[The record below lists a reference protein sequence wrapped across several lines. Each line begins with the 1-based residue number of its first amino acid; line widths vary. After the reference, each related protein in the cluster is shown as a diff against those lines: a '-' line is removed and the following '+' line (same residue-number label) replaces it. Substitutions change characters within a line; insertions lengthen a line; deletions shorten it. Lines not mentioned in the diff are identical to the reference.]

1 MLFLSLLLSMGCSKK
16 AMKMD
21 RTTKKVV
28 QNDIPKW
35 VMDPPRNKKE
45 ICAVGSYEM
54 KGNISMAQQVSASR
68 ARDEL
73 SRQLEIHTKSMI
85 KDYIQ
90 EGQIEGE
97 SFSEEEITSVS
108 KQVTAMTLNGTVPK
122 QRQMMDGAYYTL
134 VCLDVESF
142 ADVFDGMNTMGE
154 KIRKGLHLRAQEG
167 FEDLDREVDG
177 MGM

>member
-1 MLFLSLLLSMGCSKK
+1 MLFLSLLLNMGCSKK
-16 AMKMD
+16 PMKMD

-35 VMDPPRNKKE
+35 VMEPPRTKKE
-45 ICAVGSYEM
+45 ICAVGSYVM
-54 KGNISMAQQVSASR
+54 KGNIAMAQQVSASR

-73 SRQLEIHTKSMI
+73 SRQLEVHTKSMI

-90 EGQIEGE
+90 EGETEGE

-134 VCLDVESF
+134 VCLEVENF
-142 ADVFDGMNTMGE
+142 ADVFNGMNTMGE
-154 KIRKGLHLRAQEG
+154 KIRKGLHLRALEG
-167 FEDLDREVDG
+167 FDELDREVDG
-177 MGM
+177 TGL

>member
-1 MLFLSLLLSMGCSKK
+1 MLFLSLMFGFGCSKR

-35 VMDPPRNKKE
+35 VMDPPRSKKE
-45 ICAVGSYEM
+45 ICAVGSYVM

-73 SRQLEIHTKSMI
+73 SRQLEVHTKSMI

-90 EGQIEGE
+90 EAIQSNIKQIA
-97 SFSEEEITSVS
+97 SHRNYYLL
-108 KQVTAMTLNGTVPK
+108 AYTVELF
-122 QRQMMDGAYYTL
+122 QFEY
-134 VCLDVESF
+134 
-142 ADVFDGMNTMGE
+142 
-154 KIRKGLHLRAQEG
+154 ILHDTKHLACP
-167 FEDLDREVDG
+167 
-177 MGM
+177 